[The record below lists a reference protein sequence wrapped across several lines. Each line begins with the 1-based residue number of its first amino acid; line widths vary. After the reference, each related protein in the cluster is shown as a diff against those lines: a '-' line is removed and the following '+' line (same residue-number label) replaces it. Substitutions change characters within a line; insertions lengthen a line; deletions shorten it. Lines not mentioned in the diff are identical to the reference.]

1 MPKLLRARPPL
12 DAKEGRRVRRVAGS
26 RHAPGD
32 WIRRAKMIVRSWD
45 GLRTAAI
52 ARELGC
58 HPQTVRERLLRFN
71 AEGLDGLGDR
81 PGSGRKPRLTET
93 ERGVILDLVATDP
106 PGRLVRQSHGELE
119 ADDERGPA
127 RWTLDALA
135 EAARTRGIAVR
146 RSQVRRIFLAA
157 GARWRETRSWTVSHA
172 PEFGPKGRRSS
183 PSTPPHPMGRRP
195 SASTNSA
202 R

>member
-12 DAKEGRRVRRVAGS
+12 DAVEERRVRKLARS

-32 WIRRAKMIVRSWD
+32 WIRRATMIARSWD
-45 GLRTAAI
+45 GLRIAAI
-52 ARELGC
+52 AQELGC
-58 HPQTVRERLLRFN
+58 HPQSVRERLLRFN

-81 PGSGRKPRLTET
+81 PGSGRRPRLTES
-93 ERGVILDLVATDP
+93 ERGVILKLVATEP
-106 PGRLVRQSHGELE
+106 PGRLTRQPHGELE

-135 EAARTRGIAVR
+135 EAARAQGIAVR

-157 GARWRETRSWTVSHA
+157 GARWRETRSWTVSRN
-172 PEFGPKGRRSS
+172 PDFGPQGRRSS
-183 PSTPPHPMGRRP
+183 PATRPRQLGRRP
-195 SASTNSA
+195 SASTSSA

>member
-12 DAKEGRRVRRVAGS
+12 DAKEEGQVCKLAGS

-32 WIRRAKMIVRSWD
+32 WIRRARMIARSWD

-52 ARELGC
+52 AQELDC

-71 AEGLDGLGDR
+71 AEGIDGLGDR
-81 PGSGRKPRLTET
+81 PGTGRKARLTEAD
-93 ERGVILDLVATDP
+93 RGVILSLVAADP
-106 PGRLVRQSHGELE
+106 PGRLVRQPHGELE

-135 EAARTRGIAVR
+135 QAARARGIIVR

-157 GARWRETRSWTVSHA
+157 GARWRETRSWTVSRD
-172 PEFGPKGRRSS
+172 PDCGPKGRRPS
-183 PSTPPHPMGRRP
+183 PSTRPRRPGRRP
-195 SASTNSA
+195 SASTSSA